1 MLYLL
6 IYPWK
11 YNLYIL
17 LLLFVIRNICVHYI
31 NTQTIINLYIPQD
44 ISIEYNISGFIN
56 YCYIYK
62 RETEIKVYM
71 YNNISYIDNIILS
84 RDNINNSNNE

>member
-11 YNLYIL
+11 YTLYIL
-17 LLLFVIRNICVHYI
+17 LLLFVIRNICIHYI

-44 ISIEYNISGFIN
+44 ISIEYNKYFK
-56 YCYIYK
+56 IYK
-62 RETEIKVYM
+62 LLL
-71 YNNISYIDNIILS
+71 YI
-84 RDNINNSNNE
+84 

>member
-11 YNLYIL
+11 YNLYI

-31 NTQTIINLYIPQD
+31 NTQTIIDLYIPQD
-44 ISIEYNISGFIN
+44 ILIE
-56 YCYIYK
+56 
-62 RETEIKVYM
+62 
-71 YNNISYIDNIILS
+71 
-84 RDNINNSNNE
+84 